1 METKGIRRILDIYE
15 TKTMEINKINT
26 WGVFVENDEL
36 ETYEIKLPPKL
47 AEKVW
52 DFIDQSNKSDLI
64 GDNTN
69 GNLNW

>member
-1 METKGIRRILDIYE
+1 
-15 TKTMEINKINT
+15 MEINKINT

-52 DFIDQSNKSDLI
+52 DFIDQSNKNDLI
-64 GDNTN
+64 GNNTN